1 MCYVH
6 AKSLQSCPTFSHHM
20 DCSLPGSSVHEISKH
35 EYWSA
40 LPCPLPGDLHN
51 PGIKQCL
58 LHLSPALQVD
68 SLHLSH
74 WEAQRSYTCSQT
86 ELRLKLNVTKE
97 PRWWAGTCYKIW
109 TALPQWIERDFPGS
123 SDSKKSS
130 CNAGDPGSIPGLE
143 RFPLEEEMATLSS
156 ILA

>member
-1 MCYVH
+1 MDLEKDNTDRTSKIRIEPRCSTSLSLQKKKKRGQGRMCYVH
-6 AKSLQSCPTFSHHM
+6 AKSLQSCPTLSHHM

-97 PRWWAGTCYKIW
+97 PR
-109 TALPQWIERDFPGS
+109 
-123 SDSKKSS
+123 
-130 CNAGDPGSIPGLE
+130 
-143 RFPLEEEMATLSS
+143 
-156 ILA
+156 

>member
-1 MCYVH
+1 MGLEKDNTDRTSKIRIEPRCSTSLSLQKKKRGQGRMCYVH

-86 ELRLKLNVTKE
+86 ELCLKLNVTKE
-97 PRWWAGTCYKIW
+97 PR
-109 TALPQWIERDFPGS
+109 
-123 SDSKKSS
+123 
-130 CNAGDPGSIPGLE
+130 
-143 RFPLEEEMATLSS
+143 
-156 ILA
+156 